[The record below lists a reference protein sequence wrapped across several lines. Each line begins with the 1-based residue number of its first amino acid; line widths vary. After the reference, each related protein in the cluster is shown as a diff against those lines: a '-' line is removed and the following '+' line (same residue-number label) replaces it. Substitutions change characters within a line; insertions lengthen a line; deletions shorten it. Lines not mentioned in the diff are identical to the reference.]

1 MATFGSAGSI
11 NYSDKKALSEGHSM
25 RSTCGS
31 TRHSSLGD
39 HKSLEAEALAEVR
52 ALRKAGWASGDPQS
66 GCRVGTCGLGG
77 HFALN
82 ARLKAK
88 PEHKIDRELASHLP
102 AGLPMGM
109 EVGWVLLLARVPVKT
124 EDHPPFSLQEWRGNS
139 CLRERLEA
147 GDVGLAGDSMR
158 WHN

>member
-1 MATFGSAGSI
+1 
-11 NYSDKKALSEGHSM
+11 M

-52 ALRKAGWASGDPQS
+52 AISNAGRASGDPQRGS
-66 GCRVGTCGLGG
+66 RVGTCGLGG

-102 AGLPMGM
+102 AGLPMGV
-109 EVGWVLLLARVPVKT
+109 EVDGCCCWLGFL
-124 EDHPPFSLQEWRGNS
+124 
-139 CLRERLEA
+139 
-147 GDVGLAGDSMR
+147 
-158 WHN
+158 